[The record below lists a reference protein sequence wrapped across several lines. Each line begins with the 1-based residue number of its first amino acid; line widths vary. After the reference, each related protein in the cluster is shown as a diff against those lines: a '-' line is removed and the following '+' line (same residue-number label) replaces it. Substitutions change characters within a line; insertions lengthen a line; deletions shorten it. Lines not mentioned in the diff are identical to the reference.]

1 MGFVEGHWRQQS
13 SYRLIGAVLLGVT
26 LTASGCRGL
35 PQGAAQPGP
44 PREGEAQPPAVETMV
59 AATGTIA
66 TPITY
71 TGSTQPAEAVTLRVQ
86 TEGQIVALTV
96 DVGDPVAVGQPL
108 ARLDPN
114 LLTVGVNQAQAELT
128 ARQSEVAQAEAA
140 VSDARTAV
148 EQARLQVQQARIDAD
163 RFQQL
168 AAAGAASDQAAEQA
182 QLTLDIAQQALLSA
196 QEQVTTRQQAVNA
209 AQGRVAAQGAA
220 VDQTQERLSFATARS
235 PLSGRVLSRLVEAGD
250 YVQTGAVLLTLGD
263 LTTLHVAL
271 AVSELDLA
279 QISRGQP
286 VQVRLDAFPEAVL
299 SGRVTRISPEADAT
313 TRLVPVEVTLSNP
326 EGRVGS
332 GLLARVQF
340 LTAGTAQVVIP
351 ESALETGAPG
361 SEPQVFVVQ
370 GTEGEAT
377 VQARPVELGDRGNG
391 QVEIRA
397 GLNPGESLVVR
408 SDRPLE
414 NGQPV
419 RLSLLSEPSQ

>member
-1 MGFVEGHWRQQS
+1 
-13 SYRLIGAVLLGVT
+13 
-26 LTASGCRGL
+26 
-35 PQGAAQPGP
+35 
-44 PREGEAQPPAVETMV
+44 
-59 AATGTIA
+59 
-66 TPITY
+66 
-71 TGSTQPAEAVTLRVQ
+71 
-86 TEGQIVALTV
+86 
-96 DVGDPVAVGQPL
+96 
-108 ARLDPN
+108 
-114 LLTVGVNQAQAELT
+114 QAQ
-128 ARQSEVAQAEAA
+128 AA

-209 AQGRVAAQGAA
+209 AQGRVAAQGAT
-220 VDQTQERLSFATARS
+220 VDQTQARLAFATARS
-235 PLSGRVLSRLVEAGD
+235 PLNGRVLSRLVEAGD

-263 LTTLHVAL
+263 LTTLHVEL

-279 QISRGQP
+279 QITRGQP
-286 VQVRLDAFPEAVL
+286 VQVRLDAFPNEVL
-299 SGRVTRISPEADAT
+299 SGRVTRISPEADPT
-313 TRLVPVEVTLSNP
+313 TRLIPVEVTLSNP
-326 EGRVGS
+326 AGRLGS

-340 LTAGTAQVVIP
+340 LAPGTALVVVP

-361 SEPQVFVVQ
+361 AAPLVYVVQ
-370 GTEGEAT
+370 ETGEEST

-391 QVEIRA
+391 QVEILA
-397 GLNPGESLVVR
+397 GLSPGEFLVVR

-414 NGQPV
+414 DGQPV